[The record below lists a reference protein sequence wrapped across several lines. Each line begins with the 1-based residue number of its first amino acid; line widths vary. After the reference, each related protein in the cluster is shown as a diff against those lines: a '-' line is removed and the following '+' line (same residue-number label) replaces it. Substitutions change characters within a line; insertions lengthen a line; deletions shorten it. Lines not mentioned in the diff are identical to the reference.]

1 MRAYNQ
7 MSLFR
12 QSIMCTS
19 VHSSMATL
27 RHPVFT
33 APRCCADDNGPRA
46 DQYAVAVP
54 RNPRPPRQRRA
65 WFSERWSAALDPL
78 RIPDSAG
85 NTS

>member
-12 QSIMCTS
+12 QSIMRTS
-19 VHSSMATL
+19 VHPTIATL
-27 RHPVFT
+27 RHPVFAT
-33 APRCCADDNGPRA
+33 PCYCADENGPRA

-54 RNPRPPRQRRA
+54 RSSRTPRQRRT
-65 WFSERWSAALDPL
+65 WFSGRWSAALDPP
-78 RIPDSAG
+78 RIPDLAG